1 MRRLKNYIIPAL
13 YNIRHNPSFALFY
26 VLGTALTF
34 VFITITL
41 QLLYS
46 FVGNV
51 PPLDKGDRIV
61 SITDYRDTKGNG
73 LGGIYADYTN
83 AFMEGIRGHEMYART
98 SIEEGHVFAGEGMVS
113 QVVNFVNADYWKV
126 FQFEFLEGRAFGQQE
141 YEGKQ
146 PVAVI
151 NRNVAELLFKQGSA
165 VGQKIEFQR
174 TTYTVTGVVENVSFF
189 TTMIADGVWVS
200 DQFNTFTPSGHNYYE
215 IFVLFPLDYSM
226 TEAKGEVARAVKT
239 YYEGRGREVDI
250 SVEKVST
257 RQEDIIRLIGNGILS
272 YGIPVI
278 VFLLLLVPAI
288 NILTLSV
295 ANSNRQSEEIAIR
308 RAIGASRFVLFSFIV
323 VENFLLVLIGVVIG
337 LLLVFPTIHLVEYL
351 CFEDSLLGNM
361 SFLTRLDFVVIA
373 GGVLPLSILFTLLTS
388 VLPARLALQRNMAEV
403 LKGGSK

>member
-1 MRRLKNYIIPAL
+1 MRRLKDYIIPAL

-26 VLGTALTF
+26 VLGTALSF

-51 PPLDKGDRIV
+51 PPLDKGDRII
-61 SITDYRDTKGNG
+61 SITDYRDTKGYS
-73 LGGIYADYTN
+73 LGGIYANYTD
-83 AFMEGIRGHEMYART
+83 AFVEGIRGHEMYARVN
-98 SIEEGHVFAGEGMVS
+98 IEQGHVFAGEAMAS
-113 QVVNFVNADYWKV
+113 QVVNFVNADYWEV
-126 FQFEFLEGRAFGQQE
+126 FQFEFLEGRAFSQQE
-141 YEGKQ
+141 YEEKQ

-151 NRNVAELLFKQGSA
+151 NRNVAESLYKQGRA
-165 VGQKIEFQR
+165 VGQKIEFQG
-174 TTYTVTGVVENVSFF
+174 TTYTITGVVENVSFF
-189 TTMIADGVWVS
+189 TTLIADGVWVS
-200 DQFNTFTPSGHNYYE
+200 DRFNTFIPSGHNYYE
-215 IFVLFPLDYSM
+215 MFVLFPSDYPM
-226 TEAKGEVARAVKT
+226 TEAKGEVARAIKI
-239 YYEGRGREVDI
+239 YYEGRGREADI

-257 RQEDIIRLIGNGILS
+257 RQEDIIRSIGIGILS

-323 VENFLLVLIGVVIG
+323 VENFLLVLVGVVIG

-351 CFEDSLLGNM
+351 CFEDSFWENM
-361 SFLTRLDFVVIA
+361 SFLTRLDFVVIV